1 MKVNKIICD
10 VCDKEI
16 DVNVDAGLAMFEHIE
31 VRQKIVFSQSP
42 FNNRGREDMKSD
54 KEVVK
59 TSFDLCKSCA
69 SETQDFLLKKKEENI
84 NKNKGREDSNKDNKN
99 KQNEKSQ

>member
-16 DVNVDAGLAMFEHIE
+16 DVNADACLAMFEHIE
-31 VRQKIVFSQSP
+31 IQQKVI
-42 FNNRGREDMKSD
+42 FNQPLFNRGREDMKAD

-59 TSFDLCKSCA
+59 SSFDLCKSCA
-69 SETQDFLLKKKEENI
+69 NETRDFLIKKKEENI
-84 NKNKGREDSNKDNKN
+84 NKNKGREDNIKNNKN
-99 KQNEKSQ
+99 K